1 MKAPAFFD
9 KLKDPAMKPRLRKA
23 ALGTGTVAVIATVL
37 VLGYKFG
44 SIGAGGVGGGT
55 AAGHGADP
63 HEQASAEDHDSGDA
77 HDQAPSHKTANRH
90 NSHDAH
96 GGHQRAS
103 AGWLQQGWDT
113 YSHAVESVQARVE
126 ELRRADEEVVRLR
139 NENAHL
145 RIALE
150 LARNENLAHQ
160 ARRDHEEN
168 AGKAKRDTWTLSG
181 RSESTIGYQP
191 PEHLTPDQMYTLAL
205 SYFKAREDEKAAK
218 ILSVILRSDEAA
230 GGVAQQAQQYQ
241 TAANYMMA
249 GIAWYRIDN
258 LKVAGEFFAKAKE
271 LDKDG
276 VGDQVRLWN
285 ALMARR
291 QGDHRKS
298 QDYLKQVLDRNPN
311 SMEAQWINPGAGSRK
326 SHGGQRALASEPS
339 GHSEH

>member
-1 MKAPAFFD
+1 
-9 KLKDPAMKPRLRKA
+9 MKPNLRKA
-23 ALGTGTVAVIATVL
+23 ALGTGTIAALAVVL
-37 VLGYKFG
+37 VLGFKFG
-44 SIGAGGVGGGT
+44 TLGAGGPAAEPG
-55 AAGHGADP
+55 AAGSRIQSGKRD
-63 HEQASAEDHDSGDA
+63 SAN
-77 HDQAPSHKTANRH
+77 T
-90 NSHDAH
+90 HDAH

-103 AGWLQQGWDT
+103 AGGWWQQGWET
-113 YSHAVESVQARVE
+113 YRRAAESVQARVD
-126 ELRRADEEVVRLR
+126 ELRRADEEVIRLR
-139 NENAHL
+139 TENSHL

-150 LARNENLAHQ
+150 LARNENLAHR

-168 AGKAKRDTWTLSG
+168 AGKARKDTWTRSG
-181 RSESTIGYQP
+181 RSEATIGYQP

-230 GGVAQQAQQYQ
+230 GGVAQQAHQYQ
-241 TAANYMMA
+241 TASNYMMA
-249 GIAWYRIDN
+249 GIAWYRIEN
-258 LKVAGEFFAKAKE
+258 LKAASEYFAKAKE

-298 QDYLKQVLDRNPN
+298 QDYLRQVLDRNPN

-326 SHGGQRALASEPS
+326 SHGGQRALASEPT
-339 GHSEH
+339 GHSKH